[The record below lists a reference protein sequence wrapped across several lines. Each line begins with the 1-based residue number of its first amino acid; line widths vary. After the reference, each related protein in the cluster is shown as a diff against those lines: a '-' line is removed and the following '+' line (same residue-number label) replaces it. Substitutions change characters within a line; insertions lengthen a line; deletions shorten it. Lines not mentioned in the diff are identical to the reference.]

1 MQNKGCTTTDVEET
15 KIEENS
21 EVKIAEIVE
30 VKVCKGINELR
41 RFIEEA
47 NRKSYEI
54 IAMTEVMHTYTSRYT
69 ILYRT

>member
-1 MQNKGCTTTDVEET
+1 MRC
-15 KIEENS
+15 
-21 EVKIAEIVE
+21 VE
-30 VKVCKGINELR
+30 VKLCEGINELK

-54 IAMTEVMHTYTSRYT
+54 IAMTEATWNYTSYYT

>member
-1 MQNKGCTTTDVEET
+1 MRC
-15 KIEENS
+15 
-21 EVKIAEIVE
+21 VE
-30 VKVCKGINELR
+30 VKLCESINELR

-54 IAMTEVMHTYTSRYT
+54 IAMTEVVRGYTSYYT

>member
-1 MQNKGCTTTDVEET
+1 MDVEET

-30 VKVCKGINELR
+30 VKVCEVINELR

-69 ILYRT
+69 ILYRTR